1 MRRDSTIFP
10 PKISEHYKRSS
21 IHILSGEHAGM
32 EARSER
38 INGVLIFFVSGRL
51 DAFGA
56 QQLNVEVHKGLH
68 DDDQSMVIDMTD
80 SPYLSSGGIRIF
92 KSLNREMKRRNGRLV
107 LAAVSDYSMKVLA
120 IAGFTTVI
128 EIFPTAH
135 DAVNHI
141 ARRHKNLSLHNE
153 SSREKIVDGG
163 VTFAVG
169 PGWVNTPAVL
179 HVLGSLDKLLHARL
193 TEEDIRTKRFQEI
206 DYSLGLGALG
216 TSLSDA
222 MPLLGEMIT
231 LHGSM
236 VWLPTDGNSTPDFL
250 SPKSTGDV
258 PVYTG
263 YNVTLNGSFNEY
275 FILDDEDQKSVSL
288 SDIYRTI
295 FVGTQKRVKN
305 YHGVVAVAIW
315 GIITS
320 FASSGLKK
328 SPIASFAPPSGAS
341 IMDPSQIQDWIAS
354 DAGAA
359 YNGDTLVSFGI
370 GIDLESDL
378 SYFAPDLLSALYYT
392 NPLNRGAARGMYL
405 HNHGVVFRN
414 VPYNP
419 TFDLNSHMKK
429 IVADGEFI
437 DMRHL
442 LDSTRI
448 SKAKIG
454 VAYIQDIVREF

>member
-1 MRRDSTIFP
+1 
-10 PKISEHYKRSS
+10 
-21 IHILSGEHAGM
+21 M

-38 INGVLIFFVSGRL
+38 SNGVLIFFVSGRL

-68 DDDQSMVIDMTD
+68 DDDRNLVIDMTD
-80 SPYLSSGGIRIF
+80 SPYLSSGGIRVF
-92 KSLNREMKRRNGRLV
+92 NTLKREMKRRNGRFV
-107 LAAVSDYSMKVLA
+107 LAAVGDYPMKVLA

-128 EIFPTAH
+128 ETFPTAR
-135 DAVNHI
+135 DAVNDI
-141 ARRHKNLSLHNE
+141 AGTHKNLSLHNE
-153 SSREKIVDGG
+153 TARKKIVECG
-163 VTFAVG
+163 VTLTVE
-169 PGWVNTPAVL
+169 PGRVTKPAVL
-179 HVLGSLDKLLHARL
+179 HVMGNLDKLLHARL

-231 LHGSM
+231 LHGTM

-250 SPKSTGDV
+250 SPKSTGDI

-263 YNVTLNGSFNEY
+263 YNITLDGSFNEY
-275 FILDDEDQKSVSL
+275 FVLDEEDPRSVSL

-295 FVGTQKRVKN
+295 FAVTQKRVKN

-328 SPIASFAPPSGAS
+328 SPIASFAPSGGAS
-341 IMDPSQIQDWIAS
+341 IMDPSQINDWIAS
-354 DAGAA
+354 DAGMA

-378 SYFAPDLLSALYYT
+378 SYFAPDILSALSYT
-392 NPLNRGAARGMYL
+392 NPLNREAARGMYL

-419 TFDLNSHMKK
+419 SFDLNSHMKK
-429 IVADGEFI
+429 IVADGDFV

-448 SKAKIG
+448 SRAKIG
-454 VAYIQDIVREF
+454 VAYIQDIFREF